1 MSMLLLVGL
10 PLKEINGSVD
20 WNGNR
25 AYSLQ
30 WEEGE
35 GILSSVQII
44 LCPGLPV
51 NRYMLIPIS
60 VTNNYYFLSFWNN

>member
-25 AYSLQ
+25 THILQ
-30 WEEGE
+30 WGEGE

-60 VTNNYYFLSFWNN
+60 VTKYFLSFWNN

>member
-25 AYSLQ
+25 TYILQ
-30 WEEGE
+30 WGEGE

-51 NRYMLIPIS
+51 NRDMLIPIS
-60 VTNNYYFLSFWNN
+60 VTKYFLSFWNN